1 MITLNPIGGS
11 VPEKFE
17 IRNRKSEI
25 LLYLAII
32 NFITKNM
39 KKLFIALFILSAFY
53 SISSAQQDPGTIQFG
68 VNGGLNQSYVDIS
81 NSYQQSASKVGFT
94 GGVSADYYFS
104 DTWSIKLR
112 ASYDQKGWGNG
123 YLDVTDANGNTTEIE
138 GLTIKLNY
146 ITIPLMA
153 NLHFGRQK
161 QWYFDLGPYI
171 GILTSA
177 SGGGY
182 DLKSTFNATDAG
194 LDSSVG
200 IQLPI
205 GDRTRFFI
213 EVDGQVGVVNVA
225 SSNSDNGNFQNGRS
239 SFNIG
244 INF

>member
-1 MITLNPIGGS
+1 
-11 VPEKFE
+11 
-17 IRNRKSEI
+17 
-25 LLYLAII
+25 
-32 NFITKNM
+32 M
-39 KKLFIALFILSAFY
+39 KKLFTTLFILSAFY

-68 VNGGLNQSYVDIS
+68 VNGGFNESYVSIS
-81 NSYQQSASKVGFT
+81 NGFEKSGSKIGFT
-94 GGVSADYYFS
+94 GGVSADYFFS
-104 DTWSIKLR
+104 ERWSLKIR

-123 YLDVTDANGNTTEIE
+123 YIDVTDANGNTTETD
-138 GLTIKLNY
+138 GVTIKLNY

-153 NLHFGRQK
+153 SYHFGRQR

-194 LDSSVG
+194 FDSSVG

-205 GDRTRFFI
+205 GDRTKFFI
-213 EVDGQVGVVNVA
+213 EVDGQVGVVNV
-225 SSNSDNGNFQNGRS
+225 SGSNSDNGNFQNERS